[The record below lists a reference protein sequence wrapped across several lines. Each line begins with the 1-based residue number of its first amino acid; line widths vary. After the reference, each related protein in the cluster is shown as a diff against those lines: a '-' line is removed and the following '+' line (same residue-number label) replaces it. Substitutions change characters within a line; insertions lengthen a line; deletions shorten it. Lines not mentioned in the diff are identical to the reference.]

1 MVSENLA
8 YWHFISSNKFFVL
21 LMFEVIQTGV
31 LHSYNGRIIYDSYNG
46 RIIYDSYNGRI
57 IYDSCNGRIIFRTN
71 LKRCLLGER
80 ELAVPCSLHD
90 LLSIHI
96 PDEPKLSLSDEVFN
110 FFDFA
115 IKQKNSNTLFVFLIC
130 LSLYLV

>member
-1 MVSENLA
+1 MVSKNLA

-46 RIIYDSYNGRI
+46 RIIYGSYNGRI

-80 ELAVPCSLHD
+80 ELAVPCSLYD
-90 LLSIHI
+90 LLSLHI

>member
-1 MVSENLA
+1 MVSENLT
-8 YWHFISSNKFFVL
+8 YWHFISSNKFFAL

-46 RIIYDSYNGRI
+46 RIIYDL
-57 IYDSCNGRIIFRTN
+57 CNGRIIFRTN

-80 ELAVPCSLHD
+80 ELAVPCSLYD
-90 LLSIHI
+90 LLSLHI

-110 FFDFA
+110 IFDFA
-115 IKQKNSNTLFVFLIC
+115 LKQKTLNTLFVFLIC

>member
-1 MVSENLA
+1 MVSKNLA
-8 YWHFISSNKFFVL
+8 CWHFISSNKFFVL

-31 LHSYNGRIIYDSYNG
+31 LHSCNGRIIYGSY
-46 RIIYDSYNGRI
+46 
-57 IYDSCNGRIIFRTN
+57 NGRIIFRTN

-80 ELAVPCSLHD
+80 ELAVPCSLYD
-90 LLSIHI
+90 LLSLHI